1 MIDNEE
7 QVDIICDGVVQVYS
21 KTELLDNLNNKAV
34 LTVKAGFDPTAPD
47 LHLGHYVLLKKLR
60 ELQTLGHRVVFLVGD
75 FTARI
80 GDPSGKTKTRPEL
93 SEDEIKENLT
103 TYTNQVTKVLDMSK
117 VVIKFNS
124 SWIDKLKPS
133 ELIKLTSKYTVAR
146 MLEREDFKS
155 RYEANKSISMH
166 EFIYPLLQG
175 YDSVALGSDIE
186 IGGTDQTFNLLVGRH
201 LQQSFGQNPQVVL
214 TLPLLEGLDG
224 EMKMSKSL
232 GNYIGLDEDPDE
244 IFGKIM
250 SISDSLMWRYFE
262 LVCGIK
268 RDEINKMKVSVSN
281 GMNPRDLKYNLA
293 ESVVSRLYD
302 ENTSDRAKSAFIQK
316 FKHGLQP
323 DKIDEFCFESNN
335 GSSSITQVLK
345 ASGLT
350 QSTSEARRLV
360 AQKGIKIDG
369 QTIADE
375 KMSVKKGDTFVIQVG
390 KRRFKRVV
398 VS

>member
-1 MIDNEE
+1 MINNEE
-7 QVDIICDGVVQVYS
+7 QVDIICDGAVQVYS
-21 KTELLDNLNNKAV
+21 KTELLDYLNKKSI

-47 LHLGHYVLLKKLR
+47 LHLGHYVLLRKLR
-60 ELQTLGHRVVFLVGD
+60 EFQTLGHRVVFLVGD

-93 SEDEIKENLT
+93 SEDEIKKNLT
-103 TYTNQVTKVLDMSK
+103 TYKTQVTKVLDMSK
-117 VVIKFNS
+117 VIIKFNS

-133 ELIKLTSKYTVAR
+133 EFIKLTSKYTVAR

-166 EFIYPLLQG
+166 EFLYPLLQG
-175 YDSVALGSDIE
+175 YDSVALDSDIE
-186 IGGTDQTFNLLVGRH
+186 VGGTDQTFNLLVGRH
-201 LQQSFGQNPQVVL
+201 LQQSFRQNPQVVL
-214 TLPLLEGLDG
+214 TLPILEGLDG

-244 IFGKIM
+244 IFGKVM
-250 SISDSLMWRYFE
+250 SISDSLMWKYFE
-262 LVCGIK
+262 LVCGTK
-268 RDEINKMKVSVSN
+268 RGEIDKMKVSVSN
-281 GMNPRDLKYNLA
+281 GMNPRDLKYELA
-293 ESVVSRLYD
+293 EIIVSRLYD
-302 ENTSDRAKSAFIQK
+302 ESTSNRAKSAFIQK

-323 DKIDEFCFESNN
+323 DKIDEFCFDSNS

-345 ASGLT
+345 ESGLT

-369 QTIADE
+369 QTIADDR
-375 KMSVKKGDTFVIQVG
+375 MLVKKGDAFVIQVG
-390 KRRFKRVV
+390 KRRFKRVIV
-398 VS
+398 I

>member
-47 LHLGHYVLLKKLR
+47 LHLGHYVLLRKLR

-166 EFIYPLLQG
+166 EFLYPLLQG

-262 LVCGIK
+262 LVCGTK

>member
-1 MIDNEE
+1 MINNEE
-7 QVDIICDGVVQVYS
+7 QVDIICDGAVQVYS
-21 KTELLDNLNNKAV
+21 KTELLDYLNKKSI

-47 LHLGHYVLLKKLR
+47 LHLGHYVLLRKLR
-60 ELQTLGHRVVFLVGD
+60 EFQTLGHRVVFLVGD

-93 SEDEIKENLT
+93 SEDEIKKNLT
-103 TYTNQVTKVLDMSK
+103 TYKTQVTKVLDMSK
-117 VVIKFNS
+117 VIIKFNS

-133 ELIKLTSKYTVAR
+133 EFIKLTSKYTVAR

-166 EFIYPLLQG
+166 EFLYPLLQG
-175 YDSVALGSDIE
+175 YDSVALDSDIE
-186 IGGTDQTFNLLVGRH
+186 VGGIDQTFNLLVGRH
-201 LQQSFGQNPQVVL
+201 LQQSFRQNPQVVL
-214 TLPLLEGLDG
+214 TLPILEGLDG
-224 EMKMSKSL
+224 EMKISKSL

-244 IFGKIM
+244 IFGKVM

-262 LVCGIK
+262 LVCGTN
-268 RDEINKMKVSVSN
+268 RGEIDKLKVSVSN
-281 GMNPRDLKYNLA
+281 GMNPRDLKYELA
-293 ESVVSRLYD
+293 EIIVSRLYD
-302 ENTSDRAKSAFIQK
+302 ESTSNRAKSAFIQK

-323 DKIDEFCFESNN
+323 DKIDEFCFDSNS

-345 ASGLT
+345 ESGLT

-369 QTIADE
+369 QTIADDR
-375 KMSVKKGDTFVIQVG
+375 MLVKKGDAFVIQVG
-390 KRRFKRVV
+390 KRRFKRVIV
-398 VS
+398 I

>member
-7 QVDIICDGVVQVYS
+7 QVDIICDGVIQVYS

-166 EFIYPLLQG
+166 EFLYPLLQG

-262 LVCGIK
+262 LVCGTK

>member
-21 KTELLDNLNNKAV
+21 KTELLDNLNNKAI

-47 LHLGHYVLLKKLR
+47 LHLGHYVLLRKLR

-133 ELIKLTSKYTVAR
+133 ELIRLTSKYTVAR

-166 EFIYPLLQG
+166 EFLYPLLQG

-262 LVCGIK
+262 LVCGTK

>member
-21 KTELLDNLNNKAV
+21 KTELLDNLKKKSV

-47 LHLGHYVLLKKLR
+47 LHLGHYVLLRKLR
-60 ELQTLGHRVVFLVGD
+60 EFQTLGHKVVFLVGD

-93 SEDEIKENLT
+93 SEDEIKDNLA
-103 TYTNQVTKVLDMSK
+103 TYKTQVTKVLDMSK

-250 SISDSLMWRYFE
+250 SISDSLMWKYFE
-262 LVCGIK
+262 LVCGTK

-293 ESVVSRLYD
+293 EIVVGRLYD
-302 ENTSDRAKSAFIQK
+302 ENISDRAKSAFIQK

-323 DKIDEFCFESNN
+323 DKIDEFCFESSS
-335 GSSSITQVLK
+335 GLSSIAQVLK

-369 QTIADE
+369 QTIADD

-390 KRRFKRVV
+390 KRKFKRVV

>member
-34 LTVKAGFDPTAPD
+34 LTIKAGFDPTAPD
-47 LHLGHYVLLKKLR
+47 LHLGHYVLLRKLR
-60 ELQTLGHRVVFLVGD
+60 ELQTLGHKVVFLVGD

-166 EFIYPLLQG
+166 EFLYPLLQG

-262 LVCGIK
+262 LVCGTK

>member
-34 LTVKAGFDPTAPD
+34 LTIKAGFDPTAPD
-47 LHLGHYVLLKKLR
+47 LHLGHYVLLRKLR

-166 EFIYPLLQG
+166 EFLYPLLQG

-262 LVCGIK
+262 LVCGTK

-302 ENTSDRAKSAFIQK
+302 ENISDRAKSAFIQK

>member
-7 QVDIICDGVVQVYS
+7 QVDIICDGVIQVYS

-166 EFIYPLLQG
+166 EFLYPLLQG

-262 LVCGIK
+262 LVCGTK

-302 ENTSDRAKSAFIQK
+302 ENISDRAKSAFIQK

>member
-7 QVDIICDGVVQVYS
+7 QVDIICDGVIQVYS

-47 LHLGHYVLLKKLR
+47 LHLGHYVLLRKLR

-133 ELIKLTSKYTVAR
+133 ELIRLTSKYTVAR

-166 EFIYPLLQG
+166 EFLYPLLQG

-262 LVCGIK
+262 LVCGTK

-302 ENTSDRAKSAFIQK
+302 ENISDRAKSAFIQK

>member
-21 KTELLDNLNNKAV
+21 KSELLDNLNNKAV

-166 EFIYPLLQG
+166 EFLYPLLQG

-262 LVCGIK
+262 LVCGTK

>member
-166 EFIYPLLQG
+166 EFLYPLLQG

-262 LVCGIK
+262 LVCGTK

-302 ENTSDRAKSAFIQK
+302 ENISDRAKSAFIQK

>member
-47 LHLGHYVLLKKLR
+47 LHLGHYVLLRKLR

-166 EFIYPLLQG
+166 EFLYPLLQG

-262 LVCGIK
+262 LVCGTK

-293 ESVVSRLYD
+293 ESVVSRLYG
-302 ENTSDRAKSAFIQK
+302 ENISDRAKSAFIQK

>member
-47 LHLGHYVLLKKLR
+47 LHLGHYVLLRKLR

-103 TYTNQVTKVLDMSK
+103 TYTNQVTKILDMSK

-166 EFIYPLLQG
+166 EFLYPLLQG

-262 LVCGIK
+262 LVCGTK

-302 ENTSDRAKSAFIQK
+302 ENISDRAKSAFIKK

-390 KRRFKRVV
+390 KRRFKRVI

>member
-166 EFIYPLLQG
+166 EFLYPLLQG

-262 LVCGIK
+262 LVCGTK

>member
-21 KTELLDNLNNKAV
+21 KTELLDNLNNKPV

-47 LHLGHYVLLKKLR
+47 LHLGHYVLLRKLR

-166 EFIYPLLQG
+166 EFLYPLLQG

-262 LVCGIK
+262 LVCGTK

-323 DKIDEFCFESNN
+323 EKIDEFCFESNN

>member
-47 LHLGHYVLLKKLR
+47 LHLGHYVLLRKLR

-166 EFIYPLLQG
+166 EFLYPLLQG

-262 LVCGIK
+262 LVCGTK

-302 ENTSDRAKSAFIQK
+302 ENISDRAKSAFIQK